1 MWGLPTLSNHPTKF
15 DGHRYCRSAEI
26 RFLSLSRDHVIKRS
40 RGFEGWV
47 ALPQVTTLPILV
59 VIDIAEVQI

>member
-1 MWGLPTLSNHPTKF
+1 MAIGI
-15 DGHRYCRSAEI
+15 AEVQKYV
-26 RFLSLSRDHVIKRS
+26 LSLSRDHVIKRS